1 MMLVLI
7 NLELFATG
15 PGTMKDYLNYLN
27 QNPTYQD
34 FYLSLHIENMVKKSH
49 IGDYMALGF
58 VMENFGLDFVPTF
71 NRSGLVIWRDIGLKE
86 IAFDVPLTVG
96 IRNFF

>member
-7 NLELFATG
+7 NFELFATG

-34 FYLSLHIENMVKKSH
+34 FYNSLQKAGGYNGALSGTDMFKEKWKEYEKKS
-49 IGDYMALGF
+49 
-58 VMENFGLDFVPTF
+58 
-71 NRSGLVIWRDIGLKE
+71 
-86 IAFDVPLTVG
+86 
-96 IRNFF
+96 FFSRTN